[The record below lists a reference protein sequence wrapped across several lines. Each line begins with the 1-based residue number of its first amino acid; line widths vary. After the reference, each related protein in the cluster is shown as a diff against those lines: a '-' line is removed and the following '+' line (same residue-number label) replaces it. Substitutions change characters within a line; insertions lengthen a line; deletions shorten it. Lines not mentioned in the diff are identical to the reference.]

1 MVESVISLADKM
13 SRCIRYDTLTTSM
26 QLTLENQKI
35 GDVVVIRCQG
45 RIVVGAEIRSLQLE
59 LETLTR
65 VTKKVVLQLEEV
77 SFIDSA
83 GLGALVRLFGVL
95 RAQGGDLKLCQLSP
109 FLLQV
114 LQVTNLLR
122 IFPICASESEA
133 IQAFSEGR
141 QFLQE
146 TFGGSRTRIV
156 CTDTSSDLLAY
167 LSALLKRSGYEV
179 FTTRQPSDAIM
190 FVRVTGPRFLIC
202 GPGIQT
208 NESAMKGF
216 REITSKTNVQLLLLP
231 SGFSTAEAG
240 QAGIDLVDRIRL
252 LPSGQ

>member
-1 MVESVISLADKM
+1 MRCGSLA
-13 SRCIRYDTLTTSM
+13 TSM
-26 QLTLENQKI
+26 QLSLQNQRI
-35 GDVVVIRCQG
+35 GDVAVIRCQG
-45 RIVVGAEIRSLQLE
+45 RIVVGAEISSLQLE

-77 SFIDSA
+77 RYIDSG

-95 RAQGGDLKLCQLSP
+95 QNAGGDLKLCQLPP

-114 LQVTNLLR
+114 LQVTNLLG
-122 IFPICASESEA
+122 IFPSYASESEA
-133 IQAFSEGR
+133 IQAFSEGP
-141 QFLQE
+141 QSLE
-146 TFGGSRTRIV
+146 AASGTSRTRIV

-190 FVRVTGPRFLIC
+190 FVRVTGPRVLIC

-216 REITSKTNVQLLLLP
+216 REITPKTEGATPAP
-231 SGFSTAEAG
+231 S
-240 QAGIDLVDRIRL
+240 L
-252 LPSGQ
+252 